1 LTQGL
6 KKQIQPVSGSE
17 KAFGQAL
24 RLIREERKLSQEKL
38 ALEAEFDRTY
48 ISLIERGV
56 RSPTVRALVRL
67 AEALKVRPSE
77 MILRMEA
84 HLAKG
89 KKPEKKTPKSG

>member
-1 LTQGL
+1 
-6 KKQIQPVSGSE
+6 
-17 KAFGQAL
+17 
-24 RLIREERKLSQEKL
+24 
-38 ALEAEFDRTY
+38 
-48 ISLIERGV
+48 
-56 RSPTVRALVRL
+56 VRALVRL